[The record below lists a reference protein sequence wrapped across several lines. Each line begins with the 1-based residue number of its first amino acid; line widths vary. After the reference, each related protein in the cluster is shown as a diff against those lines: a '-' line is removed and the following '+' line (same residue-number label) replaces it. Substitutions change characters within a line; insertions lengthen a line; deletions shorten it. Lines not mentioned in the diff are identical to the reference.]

1 MGAAVD
7 SIEDPLL
14 REMVREAARNLTT
27 YLEANRIDPETINPE
42 GAAWFMVHAVS
53 GPMRSYVWRELL
65 AMHGSDVEADARFD
79 SDPAALAWARRKVQ
93 HDIDKLSEWQRTDA
107 ANGETERSQRWRR
120 HVNHLKRTFIGGEGC
135 VIAAF
140 DERLPWVRE
149 QLATAVEPVGGT
161 P

>member
-14 REMVREAARNLTT
+14 RDMVATAARDLTT
-27 YLEANRIDPETINPE
+27 YLQANQIDPEIINPE

-53 GPMRSYVWRELL
+53 SPMRSYVWRELL
-65 AMHGSDVEADARFD
+65 AKHGSDVEADSRFD

-93 HDIDKLSEWQRTDA
+93 RDIDRCTRWHAESIDRGLDSA
-107 ANGETERSQRWRR
+107 ETWRR
-120 HVNHLKRTFIGGEGC
+120 LANHMRRTFIGGEGC

-140 DERLPWVRE
+140 DERLPQVRE
-149 QLATAVEPVGGT
+149 QLAAAVEPVGGT